1 MYILTNHLTHY
12 NLLLLLI
19 NSYYINLY
27 NLYAINT
34 CLSWIIL
41 ITFNSTILIDKTS
54 FKRLRN
60 KSNYTYVEFHIGNFI
75 LHTLP
80 CIYTYNYPPILLEY
94 KHTIVA
100 LLIEFLWCYIS
111 SNGTMDLTNQY
122 VKLYNKKY
130 WNILYFIS
138 ITSGLSIPIIY
149 NNYIFL
155 N

>member
-54 FKRLRN
+54 FKRLR
-60 KSNYTYVEFHIGNFI
+60 KKFNYTYVEFHIGNFI

-80 CIYTYNYPPILLEY
+80 CIYTYKYPPILLEY
-94 KHTIVA
+94 KHTIAA

-111 SNGTMDLTNQY
+111 SNRTMDLTYQY